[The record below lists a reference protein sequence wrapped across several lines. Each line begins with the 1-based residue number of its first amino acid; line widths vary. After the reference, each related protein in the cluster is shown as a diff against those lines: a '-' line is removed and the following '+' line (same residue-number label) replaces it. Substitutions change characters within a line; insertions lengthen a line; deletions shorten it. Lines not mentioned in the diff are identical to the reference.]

1 MIFKYRLP
9 YWIVARNPVYCR
21 PPSDSNLT
29 NKEFPVL
36 EIAKLPKFPLSFE
49 IWSGVEYGDPLTIYD
64 GSNDLSTEIEKLS
77 GNLGS
82 FSISSTGNS
91 LFVKFESDASSYNNI
106 GFFATINYEHIIFIN
121 FDRYK
126 LL

>member
-1 MIFKYRLP
+1 MQQILGTVTFTISHHFTYS
-9 YWIVARNPVYCR
+9 V
-21 PPSDSNLT
+21 SNSQT
-29 NKEFPVL
+29 
-36 EIAKLPKFPLSFE
+36 ATFE

-91 LFVKFESDASSYNNI
+91 LFVKFESDHYYNYA
-106 GFFATINYEHIIFIN
+106 GFQATIHYGNPNLNI
-121 FDRYK
+121 K
-126 LL
+126 